1 MIRLLLSVVL
11 LLLLYA
17 ILRYLIKDIFK
28 QKRRLNR
35 ELELEE
41 LVQDPHCQIYI
52 PMGTAVRKRVA
63 GRYYYFCSKE
73 CVRKFFDEKKS
84 QNPKD

>member
-17 ILRYLIKDIFK
+17 ILHFLIKDIFK

-35 ELELEE
+35 GLELEE
-41 LVQDPHCQIYI
+41 LVQDPHCQTYI

-63 GRYYYFCSKE
+63 GRDYYFCSKE
-73 CVRKFFDEKKS
+73 CLRKFFDGKKS
-84 QNPKD
+84 QNED